1 MGTPHISAE
10 KGEIAERILL
20 PGDPLRAKYIAE
32 KFLDDHTLFN
42 EVRGMLGYT
51 GYYNGQRVSVMGTGM
66 GIPSISIYVN
76 ELIEQYGVNRL
87 IRVGTCGACQPEIG
101 LKDVIL
107 ASGCCTDNGFLR
119 HVFPGDFA
127 PLADFEM
134 LYTAHEKSKARG
146 NKTFVGLLKSSDMFY
161 FEPAPGDDYW
171 IKYGV
176 LGFEMEG
183 AALYT
188 LAAKYGAKALTIATV
203 SDSLYDKQEMSSAER
218 EKSLDDMI
226 GIALD
231 TIIEA

>member
-10 KGEIAERILL
+10 RGDIAERILL

-32 KFLDDHTLFN
+32 KFFDSPVLFN

-51 GYYNGQRVSVMGTGM
+51 GTYKGQRVSAMGTGM

-87 IRVGTCGACQPEIG
+87 IRVGTCGAAQPEIA

-107 ASGCCTDNGFLR
+107 ASGCCTDNAFLR
-119 HVFPGDFA
+119 HIFPGDFA
-127 PLADFEM
+127 PLADFDMLNTAYEM
-134 LYTAHEKSKARG
+134 SEARG
-146 NKTFVGLLKSSDMFY
+146 NNTFVGLLKSSDMFY
-161 FEPAPGDDYW
+161 FEQAPGDDYW
-171 IKYGV
+171 LKYGV

-183 AALYT
+183 AALYA
-188 LAAKYGAKALTIATV
+188 LAAKFGVKALTIATV
-203 SDSLYDKQEMSSAER
+203 SDSLFDKHEMTSEER

-226 GIALD
+226 AIALD
-231 TIIEA
+231 TVIA

>member
-1 MGTPHISAE
+1 MGTPHISAS
-10 KGEIAERILL
+10 KGEIAQSVLL
-20 PGDPLRAKYIAE
+20 PGDPLRAKYIGE
-32 KFLDDHTLFN
+32 KFFDEPVLFN

-51 GYYNGQRVSVMGTGM
+51 GNYKGNRVSVMGTGM

-76 ELIEQYGVNRL
+76 ELLEQYGVKKL

-101 LKDVIL
+101 LLDVIL

-119 HVFPGDFA
+119 HTFPGDFA
-127 PLADFEM
+127 PLADFKM
-134 LYTAHEKSKARG
+134 LNTAYEKSKYMNCKA
-146 NKTFVGLLKSSDMFY
+146 FVGLLKSSDMFY

-188 LAAKYGAKALTIATV
+188 LAAKYNARALTIATV
-203 SDSLYDKQEMSSAER
+203 SDSLFDKKELKSAER

-226 GIALD
+226 TIALE